1 MAQKIQRK
9 VKRQWSQYGTLHGT
23 YNLINKDKYCGAPNI
38 TYRSSWEKK
47 IFYWLDTQPS
57 IKQWGSESVV
67 VSYKTPFDN
76 LLHKYYIDVDFW
88 AKEANSEKEYT
99 HFIVEIKPFCQT
111 IPPVKGPR
119 TRESTYRKAC
129 ETYITNVCKWN
140 AALEYANKTGKK
152 FKIWTEKGII
162 DWKFKK

>member
-1 MAQKIQRK
+1 MKITKLNFRNLSGLKQKFIENFPAGKAVNNWLQF
-9 VKRQWSQYGTLHGT
+9 
-23 YNLINKDKYCGAPNI
+23 
-38 TYRSSWEKK
+38 WEKK

-140 AALEYANKTGKK
+140 AALEYENK
-152 FKIWTEKGII
+152 EKGY
-162 DWKFKK
+162 F